1 MSTVF
6 ISYCRRDHFF
16 AELARLKLAEA
27 KIPVW
32 VDKTNLRAGDDWRKE
47 IDRGIS
53 DSFVV
58 VVALSADSVN
68 SPFVTYE
75 WASAIG
81 KDKPIVPVILND
93 CERHPRL
100 EPIQYVDFSNAAYQP
115 WQQLID
121 RITEI
126 QADAEQPASEGESEP
141 ASPTDPATEESQA
154 KQEKAVELILNYL
167 NRRGYQM
174 ASFDRLKERVDE
186 TYDKAF
192 LEGLIASY
200 PTIFRR
206 ARLKGGKPGL
216 AKL

>member
-32 VDKTNLRAGDDWRKE
+32 VDQTNLRAGDDWRKE

-68 SPFVTYE
+68 SPYVTYE

-81 KDKPIVPVILND
+81 KDKPIVPVILSD

-100 EPIQYVDFSNAAYQP
+100 EPIQYVDFSNSAYQP

-121 RITEI
+121 RITDI
-126 QADAEQPASEGESEP
+126 RTDAEQPASEDESNSER
-141 ASPTDPATEESQA
+141 ADDSTTEESLA
-154 KQEKAVELILNYL
+154 EQEKAVELILNYL

-174 ASFDRLKERVDE
+174 ASFDRIKDRIGEKYE
-186 TYDKAF
+186 PEF
-192 LEGLIASY
+192 LEKLIASY
-200 PTIFRR
+200 PTVFRR